1 VAAGEPALTGFDRA
15 YRRLGERQ
23 ARQLMD
29 DVRDSPQRAVAPGER
44 AAAFLVA
51 CAVHLVTAGLV
62 VGGVVLV
69 VATWFNALGLVA
81 GVVMATAGL
90 GVLPRLERP
99 PPGHRLRPQEVPLLH
114 ELADEV
120 AHELSVPPVQEIVLG
135 ADFNIGYAAS
145 GLTQQRVLV
154 IGLPFWSILTGQER
168 IAVLAHEFGHAVSG
182 DPSTSVVIGGA
193 LQTLRR
199 WEAMLRPD
207 RTQYT
212 QAWARAF
219 LTVVDPLLYL
229 LALVPRAAHSLLG
242 HLVLRDQQRCEY
254 VSDVD
259 AVQVAGTEATATAL
273 EKTLLGPT
281 VDDELAR
288 LGETVASRDVWALVR
303 RRADRVMAVDRERLL
318 RDAASEHA
326 SLDAT
331 HPPSTLRLELVDSL
345 EPTAPV
351 VHRTA
356 AEWAAIDA
364 ELEPLAGPVGRALV
378 TRYRE

>member
-1 VAAGEPALTGFDRA
+1 
-15 YRRLGERQ
+15 
-23 ARQLMD
+23 M
-29 DVRDSPQRAVAPGER
+29 
-44 AAAFLVA
+44 
-51 CAVHLVTAGLV
+51 
-62 VGGVVLV
+62 
-69 VATWFNALGLVA
+69 
-81 GVVMATAGL
+81 
-90 GVLPRLERP
+90 
-99 PPGHRLRPQEVPLLH
+99 PLLH
-114 ELADEV
+114 ELTDEI
-120 AHELSVPPVQEIVLG
+120 ARELSVPPVQEIVVG

-182 DPSTSVVIGGA
+182 DPSTSIVIGGA

-219 LTVVDPLLYL
+219 LTVVDPVLYL

-259 AVQVAGTEATATAL
+259 AVQVAGTDATATAL

-303 RRADRVMAVDRERLL
+303 QRADRVMAVDRERLL
-318 RDAASEHA
+318 PRRGQRARQPRRHAPPVDAAPGA
-326 SLDAT
+326 G
-331 HPPSTLRLELVDSL
+331 R
-345 EPTAPV
+345 
-351 VHRTA
+351 
-356 AEWAAIDA
+356 
-364 ELEPLAGPVGRALV
+364 LAGADGARRPPHGGGVGRHRRRAGAAGRTGRASPRHTLPRV
-378 TRYRE
+378 TPAGRPRKTTPA

>member
-1 VAAGEPALTGFDRA
+1 
-15 YRRLGERQ
+15 
-23 ARQLMD
+23 M
-29 DVRDSPQRAVAPGER
+29 
-44 AAAFLVA
+44 
-51 CAVHLVTAGLV
+51 
-62 VGGVVLV
+62 
-69 VATWFNALGLVA
+69 
-81 GVVMATAGL
+81 
-90 GVLPRLERP
+90 
-99 PPGHRLRPQEVPLLH
+99 
-114 ELADEV
+114 
-120 AHELSVPPVQEIVLG
+120 
-135 ADFNIGYAAS
+135 
-145 GLTQQRVLV
+145 LV

-182 DPSTSVVIGGA
+182 DPSTSIVIGGA

-207 RTQYT
+207 RAQYT

-219 LTVVDPLLYL
+219 LTVVDPVLYL

-259 AVQVAGTEATATAL
+259 AVQVAGTDATATAL

-303 RRADRVMAVDRERLL
+303 QRADRVMAVDRERLL
-318 RDAASEHA
+318 RAAASEHA